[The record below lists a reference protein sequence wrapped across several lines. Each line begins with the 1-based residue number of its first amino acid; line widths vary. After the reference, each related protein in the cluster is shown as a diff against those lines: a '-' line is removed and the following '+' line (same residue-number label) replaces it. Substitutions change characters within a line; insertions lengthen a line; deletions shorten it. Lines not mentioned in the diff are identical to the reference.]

1 MALLGRKYTCGHK
14 EDIERNIPLE
24 PCIYVLYC
32 IENKFALTFFYAA
45 TRTVLLVMKRE
56 ILRGRFAKNLYC
68 TCMYVHHK
76 IYVHTNIL
84 IIYII
89 ITIAGHA
96 YIDLF
101 MQTTDSHAIPQ
112 KKQASPEQSI
122 HAKTLC
128 KKPQALASGRI
139 FQHTEVVHT
148 PILPSTTNIQSIV
161 KANC

>member
-1 MALLGRKYTCGHK
+1 MWSQERYREKHLSRALHL
-14 EDIERNIPLE
+14 
-24 PCIYVLYC
+24 CIVLYMYMYC
-32 IENKFALTFFYAA
+32 IKNKFALTFFYAA
-45 TRTVLLVMKRE
+45 TRTELLVMKRE

-68 TCMYVHHK
+68 TCMYVQHK

-139 FQHTEVVHT
+139 FQHTTVVHT
-148 PILPSTTNIQSIV
+148 PILPTTTNIQSIV